1 MTVKVPSKS
10 GGEFSAY
17 VALPVR
23 PGPAIV
29 VIQEIFGVNANI
41 RSICDFLAARQF
53 VAIAPDLYWRTK
65 PCLEFIP
72 LTQAEEAR
80 VVRAKTDDN
89 LAVDDVAATME
100 LIKKHPHCTGRA
112 GVSGYCWGG
121 MISYLTA
128 VRHKPEAAV
137 CYYGVGIDKHL
148 DEAKN
153 LACPVMFHYAGL
165 DQFAG
170 PDVAAKVKE
179 TFAGDKRVA
188 VHEYPKVGHA
198 FARQGGAHFDAKAA
212 DLAEM
217 RTISFLVEHLFGPRG
232 AGQ

>member
-17 VALPVR
+17 VALPIR
-23 PGPAIV
+23 PGPAVV
-29 VIQEIFGVNANI
+29 VIQEIFGANANI

-65 PCLEFIP
+65 PGLEFDP
-72 LTQAEEAR
+72 ATQTDEAR
-80 VVRAKTDDN
+80 ATRAKTDDTTR
-89 LAVDDVAATME
+89 LRRHRVATMDF
-100 LIKKHPHCTGRA
+100 IKKHPHCTGRA
-112 GVSGYCWGG
+112 GVAGYCWGG

-137 CYYGVGIDKHL
+137 SYYGVGIEKHL
-148 DEAKN
+148 DKAKD
-153 LACPVMFHYAGL
+153 LACPAMFHFAGL

-188 VHEYPKVGHA
+188 VHEYPKSGHA
-198 FARQGGAHFDAKAA
+198 FARHGGAHFDAKAA
-212 DLAEM
+212 DLADM
-217 RTISFLVEHLFGPRG
+217 RTISFLVEHLFGPR
-232 AGQ
+232 

>member
-17 VALPVR
+17 VALPIR
-23 PGPAIV
+23 PGPAVV
-29 VIQEIFGVNANI
+29 VIQEIFGANANI

-65 PCLEFIP
+65 PGLEFDP
-72 LTQAEEAR
+72 ATQTEEAR
-80 VVRAKTDDN
+80 ATRAKTDDN
-89 LAVDDVAATME
+89 LASDDIAATME
-100 LIKKHPHCTGRA
+100 FIKKHPHCTGRA

-137 CYYGVGIDKHL
+137 CFYGVGIEKHL
-148 DEAKN
+148 DKAKD
-153 LACPVMFHYAGL
+153 LACPTMFHFAGL

-188 VHEYPKVGHA
+188 VWEYPKSGHA

-212 DLAEM
+212 DLSEM

-232 AGQ
+232 R